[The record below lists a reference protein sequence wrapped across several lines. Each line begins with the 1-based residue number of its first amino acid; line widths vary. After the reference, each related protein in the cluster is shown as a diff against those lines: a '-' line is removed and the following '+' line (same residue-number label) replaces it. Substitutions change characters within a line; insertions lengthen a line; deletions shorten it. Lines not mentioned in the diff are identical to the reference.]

1 MPAGDMMT
9 RDELAGM
16 IAVQS
21 KNVEQLTVIANHLA
35 TIVERENKIY
45 DRLYNGIAKE
55 ISTAVIEA
63 VEESHLS
70 TNKLLDAQAA
80 CCANA
85 CKAMPEL
92 IKKEMDGSKVATDM
106 GHVKWFIGIVGVVI
120 IVASVI
126 VNLISKKS
134 VDDAFMHDLKTAV
147 SDYTN
152 DVLVANKVVRDHAI

>member
-1 MPAGDMMT
+1 MPGDVMT

-16 IAVQS
+16 ITVQS

-45 DRLYNGIAKE
+45 ERLYNGIAKE
-55 ISTAVIEA
+55 ISGAVIEA

-70 TNKLLDAQAA
+70 TNRLLDAQAA
-80 CCANA
+80 CCANM
-85 CKAMPEL
+85 CKALPDL
-92 IKKEMDGSKVATDM
+92 IKKEMDGSKVAADM

-134 VDDAFMHDLKTAV
+134 VDDAFMHDLKAAFAT
-147 SDYTN
+147 YTTE
-152 DVLVANKVVRDHAI
+152 VLADNKVVHNHAL